1 MKISTRARYALR
13 LMIDI
18 ARNGGEQPLQL
29 KDIAR
34 RQGISKRY
42 LEQIVISLKNNLMI
56 RGVPGKSGG
65 YILTRRPEDIRVG
78 AIIEAALG
86 PINVVDCVLDRDACM
101 KSDFCECRPVYALI
115 NDRVRNALNEFTLSD
130 IINHPSDGAGA
141 SVEPGARTPGYIIT
155 DLCSSDFR

>member
-1 MKISTRARYALR
+1 MRISTRARYALR

-29 KDIAR
+29 KDIAM

-42 LEQIVISLKNNLMI
+42 LEQIVISLKNNRLI

-65 YILTRRPEDIRVG
+65 YILTRSPADIMVG

-86 PINVVDCVLDRDACM
+86 PINVVDCVLDKDACM
-101 KSDFCECRPVYALI
+101 KSDYCECRPVYALI
-115 NDRVRNALNEFTLSD
+115 NARVRNALNEFTLAD
-130 IINHPSDGAGA
+130 IINHKAEASPQESEAGAGA
-141 SVEPGARTPGYIIT
+141 GFTLT